1 INHIFISH
9 IHGDHYLGI
18 IGLLSTMHL
27 QGRTSD
33 LHLYS
38 QPELKE
44 IIDIQLNYSQ
54 TILRYKLIFHPLDA
68 SNSKRIFEDEEL
80 EVHTIILSHR
90 IACTGFL
97 FREKSKP
104 RKLIK
109 AKLQQYQIPIEAY
122 PDLKQGKDFVSG
134 ESVIPNAE
142 LTTEPQTPRSY

>member
-1 INHIFISH
+1 MNQFHVKFHRINHIFISH
-9 IHGDHYLGI
+9 LHGDHYLGI
-18 IGLLSTMHL
+18 VGLLSTMHL
-27 QGRTSD
+27 QGRTND

-44 IIDIQLNYSQ
+44 IIDIQLKYSE
-54 TILRYKLIFHPLDA
+54 TLLRYNLVFHSIDA
-68 SNSKRIFEDEEL
+68 TQPHLIFEDEEI

-109 AKLQQYQIPIEAY
+109 AKLHQY
-122 PDLKQGKDFVSG
+122 
-134 ESVIPNAE
+134 
-142 LTTEPQTPRSY
+142 